1 MIEKT
6 DVEAVELINHR
17 VASLCSGR
25 RSHKAGK
32 GFGDVLDF
40 RYI

>member
-1 MIEKT
+1 MVENP
-6 DVEAVELINHR
+6 DVEAVKLINHW

-25 RSHKAGK
+25 GSHRAGK

-40 RYI
+40 